1 MNEVVFTP
9 ASVLALLANIDEL
22 ADYDISLTET
32 LDGGFQLSIGDSY
45 YTLESDNLNEIEVDQ
60 DVVQEVDIINEEVYD
75 ELGDQFD
82 LTSYPDDESLES
94 VESGL
99 LKEAAK
105 SLLLGGMIRLS
116 AKLLKG

>member
-32 LDGGFQLSIGDSY
+32 LDGGFQLSIGDSIY
-45 YTLESDNLNEIEVDQ
+45 ELVPDTMNEIEVDPEI
-60 DVVQEVDIINEEVYD
+60 VEEVDDINSDTYND
-75 ELGDQFD
+75 LGDD
-82 LTSYPDDESLES
+82 YSVEYEELEP
-94 VESGL
+94 VESGI